1 MDISNNVQD
10 RYIPI
15 FDPKHDTF
23 QSVRYR
29 SSILFNAICTIGS
42 RVHSSTSQP
51 FSFTSSADYLETGAQ
66 LSELLQTELK
76 KWINVVIQNETLNC
90 LESVQALLVIACYS
104 AERSLML
111 SFATRMALDLGLDEG
126 FEELTHRLT
135 MKDVDGSPNTD
146 DVVEENGLMRKSRTW
161 FGLLVLEHM

>member
-1 MDISNNVQD
+1 MLI
-10 RYIPI
+10 
-15 FDPKHDTF
+15 
-23 QSVRYR
+23 
-29 SSILFNAICTIGS
+29 ILGTGS
-42 RVHSSTSQP
+42 
-51 FSFTSSADYLETGAQ
+51 Q

-76 KWINVVIQNETLNC
+76 KWINIVIQNRTLTC

-111 SFATRMALDLGLDEG
+111 SFATRMALDLGLEEA

-135 MKDVDGSPNTD
+135 MKDVEGSQEAAGLVD
-146 DVVEENGLMRKSRTW
+146 EENGLMRKSRTW